1 MKSIF
6 GIACLVENVYAHI
19 KGDINDCYLPEN
31 VERNIHVF
39 IEVQSVSVQTRC
51 TVHIKLTNTKIARGK

>member
-19 KGDINDCYLPEN
+19 KGVINDCYLPEN

-39 IEVQSVSVQTRC
+39 IEVQSES
-51 TVHIKLTNTKIARGK
+51 GK